1 MEKSKQGRVPGQ
13 TIANTVVSKPQ
24 NRESQYS
31 EAPQYSESYGQVFD
45 EKIQETDSFLD
56 FVKHSPGQDEAFLP
70 REAYDEIPEG
80 IHPSIVS
87 ALKPHSIESE
97 QFRLLKN
104 NILFP
109 EKGKPPRSIMIT
121 SPSPDE
127 GKSFI
132 SANLAV
138 SIAQSIDEY
147 VLLMDCD
154 LRKPSIH
161 KLFGLNETKGLS
173 DHLSS
178 GIPLASLLK
187 KTFIDKLTLL
197 PGGTIPENPSE
208 LLSSEQM
215 RQLLSEMKSRYSDR
229 YVIVDTPPP
238 YITSETNAIARVV
251 DGIVIVIRQ
260 GKTRKKEVQDIID
273 IYGKDKILG
282 VIKNFATKTPGTR
295 YRYKKYGYGRV

>member
-1 MEKSKQGRVPGQ
+1 VGKIFQALEKSKQGREPVKNVEIP
-13 TIANTVVSKPQ
+13 
-24 NRESQYS
+24 
-31 EAPQYSESYGQVFD
+31 EAPYEPRYPVFN
-45 EKIQETDSFLD
+45 EKYQDADQFLD
-56 FVKHSPGQDEAFLP
+56 FVQRSPSMEEPFVH
-70 REAYDEIPEG
+70 REAYDEIPEE

-109 EKGKPPRSIMIT
+109 EKGTPPRSIMIT

-127 GKSFI
+127 GKSFV

-161 KLFGLNETKGLS
+161 TLFGLKEAKGLS

-178 GIPLASLLK
+178 GIPLFSLLK
-187 KTFIDKLTLL
+187 KTFIDKLTIL

-215 RQLLSEMKSRYSDR
+215 RHLLSEVKSRYSDR

-251 DGIVIVIRQ
+251 DGIIIVIRH
-260 GKTRKKEVQDIID
+260 GKTKKKEVQDIID
-273 IYGKDKILG
+273 IYGRDKILG
-282 VIKNFATKTPGTR
+282 VIKNFATKTPGSS
-295 YRYKKYGYGRV
+295 YRYKKYGYGRI